1 MKHSLHRLCRQIY
14 PIYKYPVFEGHRFRK
29 QLYEDMLVYLEE
41 NPDATV
47 REIKSVFA
55 YKSDEKLDSGEH
67 TKRPLLVFVVVAI
80 ILILCIYVYNVS
92 DEWQPIITNLDN
104 LM

>member
-1 MKHSLHRLCRQIY
+1 MKHSLHKLCCQIY
-14 PIYKYPVFEGHRFRK
+14 PLYRYPVMEGHRFRK

-55 YKSDEKLDSGEH
+55 YKSDEKLDLEEH
-67 TKRPLLVFVVVAI
+67 TKQPLLVLAVVVF
-80 ILILCIYVYNVS
+80 ILIFCIFVYNVS
-92 DEWQPIITNLDN
+92 EGWHPIITR
-104 LM
+104 M